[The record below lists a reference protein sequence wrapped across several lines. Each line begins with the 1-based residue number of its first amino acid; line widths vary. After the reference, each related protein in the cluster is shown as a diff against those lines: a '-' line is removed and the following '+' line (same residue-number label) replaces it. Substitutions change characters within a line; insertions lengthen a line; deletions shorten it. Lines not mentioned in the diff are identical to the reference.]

1 MKFKFL
7 PFLIIIFFIASS
19 IFGFLS
25 MSEMIHSE
33 CPLLQI
39 LGGSCSSDLNAL
51 ILLSHHL
58 AGLKVLSLS
67 FITVSFSAL
76 LAVLFLSVLLAVSL
90 VFLLE
95 KSRFNFRPDRYI
107 RFNPMDNLISWLAL
121 LNKGDYLLSLP
132 A

>member
-33 CPLLQI
+33 CPLFKM
-39 LGGSCSSDLNAL
+39 LGGSCSPDANAL
-51 ILLSHHL
+51 VLISHHL
-58 AGLKVLSLS
+58 TVLKTLSSS
-67 FITVSFSAL
+67 FVALNFSAL
-76 LAVLFLSVLLAVSL
+76 LVVLFLVSLMVASL
-90 VFLLE
+90 VFLPG
-95 KSRFNFRPDRYI
+95 KFFFNFRPDKYI
-107 RFNPMDNLISWLAL
+107 RFNPINNLISWLAL
-121 LNKGDYLLSLP
+121 LNKGDYLLFSP